1 MVVFGFFFSFVYLF
15 GFFFLRRN
23 NLFISV
29 GLFAFS
35 SISVPRVV
43 SFSNSLFV

>member
-1 MVVFGFFFSFVYLF
+1 MVGFFFFFLCLFVW
-15 GFFFLRRN
+15 GFFLRRN